1 MALST
6 KIILFIILSIILTK
20 LPIAGKYFAIINT
33 LIHEVGHQ
41 LASMITFGKAHKIKL
56 FANTEGVAYSSH
68 RFWIGRV
75 LTALAGYVFSSFMAA
90 IFFVFIYKGKF
101 DLVLY
106 LLLAILV
113 VCLIFWVRNWY
124 GFFWI
129 LTFSAGLFWLLWM
142 AGAGGPI
149 IEYVVLFLVS
159 ILFVESIT
167 SAFDIMCLSF
177 KRPTQAGD
185 ATSLAQLTYLIPAQI
200 WGIVFFSQ
208 SLYFG
213 WLAMKQFFPFLII

>member
-6 KIILFIILSIILTK
+6 KIILFIILSIILTR
-20 LPIAGKYFAIINT
+20 LPIVGKYFAIVNT

-41 LASMITFGKAHKIKL
+41 LASIITFGKAHKIKL

-68 RFWIGRV
+68 RFWIGKV

-101 DLVLY
+101 DLVIYILV
-106 LLLAILV
+106 AILV
-113 VCLIFWVRNWY
+113 ISLIFWVRNWY
-124 GFFWI
+124 GFFWT
-129 LTFSAGLFWLLWM
+129 LTFSAGFIWLLWKVE
-142 AGAGGPI
+142 GPI

-167 SAFDIMCLSF
+167 SAFDIMYISF

-213 WLAMKQFFPFLII
+213 WLAMKNFFPFLKI

>member
-6 KIILFIILSIILTK
+6 KVILFIILAIILTK
-20 LPIAGKYFAIINT
+20 LPIAGKYFAIVNT

-41 LASMITFGKAHKIKL
+41 LASILTFGKAHKIQL
-56 FANTEGVAYSSH
+56 SANTEGVAYSSH
-68 RFWIGRV
+68 RFWLGKV
-75 LTALAGYVFSSFMAA
+75 VTALAGYVFSSFTAA
-90 IFFVFIYKGKF
+90 TFFVFIYKGRF
-101 DLVLY
+101 DLVIY
-106 LLLAILV
+106 ILLAILV
-113 VCLIFWVRNWY
+113 VSLIFWIRNGY

-129 LTFSAGLFWLLWM
+129 LTFSAGLIWLLWKVE
-142 AGAGGPI
+142 GPL

-167 SAFDIMCLSF
+167 SAFEIMSLSF

-185 ATSLAQLTYLIPAQI
+185 TTSLAQLTYFIPAQV

-213 WLAMKQFFPFLII
+213 WLAMKNFFPFLRI

>member
-1 MALST
+1 MELST
-6 KIILFIILSIILTK
+6 KVILFIILAIILTK
-20 LPIAGKYFAIINT
+20 LPIAGKYFAIVNT

-41 LASMITFGKAHKIKL
+41 LASIMTLGKAHKIQL
-56 FANTEGVAYSSH
+56 FANTEGAAYSSH

-75 LTALAGYVFSSFMAA
+75 LTALAGYIFSSFMAA
-90 IFFVFIYKGKF
+90 TFFVMIYKGRF
-101 DLVLY
+101 DIVLY
-106 LLLAILV
+106 ILLAILIV
-113 VCLIFWVRNWY
+113 SLILWVRNWY

-129 LTFSAGLFWLLWM
+129 LTFSAGLIWLLWKED
-142 AGAGGPI
+142 GPI

-167 SAFDIMCLSF
+167 SAFDIMRLSF
-177 KRPTQAGD
+177 IRPTQAGD
-185 ATSLAQLTYLIPAQI
+185 ATSLGELTYLIPVQI

-213 WLAMKQFFPFLII
+213 WLAMKLFFPFLKI